1 MTTPLE
7 EHRARNLDPAEVAR
21 IEALIAEH
29 GVKYIYYQF
38 VSINGRVLAK
48 VVPAGHLRRN
58 LEKGVQ
64 FHGTAIADLTSDRNG
79 NLMGGG
85 AQAEEFTI
93 LPDTD
98 TFAVL
103 PWDNEIGRFFCRV
116 YRRADR
122 MTDPGTPHPLDCRG
136 ILRRTHEAFTA
147 ATGLELRSGTEPEM
161 SWIGEGVDVVSR
173 PGVSP
178 AYHGLT
184 LDMMRPV
191 FKRVISYAQA
201 LGLDMVEGDYEDN
214 GQLELNWMFDRA
226 DATADRLVTYRQICR
241 QVAKELGVVASFMP
255 KPFTGVMGNGCHHNV
270 SLWRGD
276 ENVFMDKG
284 IRELHVTETAKHALG
299 GMLQHAAGSMMVM
312 ASTVNSY
319 KRYSDVGL
327 FAPTGVDWGLD
338 NKSCSVR
345 VSAIGRL
352 EYKIPD
358 ASVNPY
364 LSHTLLLAAM
374 ERGLREQID
383 PGAPQ
388 QLSSYESKAE
398 SPFESLPTTL
408 GDAIRAFAAD
418 DLVTGA
424 LGRELSDLL
433 IEYKTDEW
441 LRYCGVVSDWER
453 EMYLEFMP

>member
-1 MTTPLE
+1 MTPLE
-7 EHRARNLDPAEVAR
+7 EHRARNLDPAEVSR
-21 IEALIAEH
+21 IEELIAKH

-38 VSINGRVLAK
+38 ISINGRVLAK

-58 LEKGVQ
+58 LERGVQ
-64 FHGTAIADLTSDRNG
+64 FHGTAIADLTTDRNG

-93 LPDTD
+93 LPDTE

-103 PWDNEIGRFFCRV
+103 PWDNEIARFFCRV

-122 MTDPGTPHPLDCRG
+122 AIDPGTPHPLDSRG
-136 ILRRTHEAFTA
+136 LLLRAHEAFEQR
-147 ATGLELRSGTEPEM
+147 TGLELRSGTEPEM

-184 LDMMRPV
+184 LDQMRPV

-226 DATADRLVTYRQICR
+226 DRTADRLITYRQICR
-241 QVAKELGVVASFMP
+241 QVARELGVIASFMP
-255 KPFTGVMGNGCHHNV
+255 KPYTGVMGNGCHHNV
-270 SLWRGD
+270 SLWRGS
-276 ENVFMDKG
+276 ENVFADSNR
-284 IRELHVTETAKHALG
+284 RELHVTTTAEHALG
-299 GMLQHAAGSMMVM
+299 GMLKHAAGSMMIM

-338 NKSCSVR
+338 NKSCSIR

-374 ERGLREQID
+374 DIGLESAID
-383 PGAPQ
+383 PGPPQ
-388 QLSSYESKAE
+388 KLSSYETAAP
-398 SPFESLPTTL
+398 SPFEPLPTTL
-408 GDAIRAFAAD
+408 GEAIRAFAAD
-418 DLVTGA
+418 DLVTSA
-424 LGRELSDLL
+424 LGQELSDLL

>member
-7 EHRARNLDPAEVAR
+7 EHRARNLDPAEIAR
-21 IEALIAEH
+21 IEGMIAAS
-29 GVKYIYYQF
+29 GVKYVYYQF
-38 VSINGRVLAK
+38 ISINGRVLAK
-48 VVPAGHLRRN
+48 VVPANHLRRN

-64 FHGTAIADLTSDRNG
+64 FHGTAIADLTTDRTG
-79 NLMGGG
+79 KLMGGG

-103 PWDNEIGRFFCRV
+103 PWDNEVGRFFCRV

-122 MTDPGTPHPLDCRG
+122 AVDPGTPHPLDSRG
-136 ILRRTHEAFTA
+136 LLIRAHEEFTDR
-147 ATGLELRSGTEPEM
+147 TGLELRSGTEPEM

-184 LDMMRPV
+184 LDQMRPV

-214 GQLELNWMFDRA
+214 GQLELNWMFDNASR
-226 DATADRLVTYRQICR
+226 TADRLITYRQVCR

-270 SLWRGD
+270 SLWRGE
-276 ENVFMDKG
+276 ENIFMDPAT
-284 IRELHVTETAKHALG
+284 RHLHVTQDAKHALG
-299 GMLQHAAGSMMVM
+299 GMLKHAAGSMLVM

-338 NKSCSVR
+338 NKSCSIR

-364 LSHTLLLAAM
+364 LSHALLLAAM
-374 ERGLREQID
+374 DEGLAESID
-383 PGAPQ
+383 PGEPQ
-388 QLSSYESKAE
+388 LLSSYETAAASA
-398 SPFESLPTTL
+398 FDALPTTL
-408 GDAIRAFAAD
+408 GDAIRAFATD
-418 DLVTGA
+418 GLVTGT
-424 LGRELSDLL
+424 LGADLADLL

-441 LRYCGVVSDWER
+441 LRYCGVVSEWER

>member
-21 IEALIAEH
+21 LEDLITTH

-38 VSINGRVLAK
+38 ISINGRVLAK
-48 VVPAGHLRRN
+48 VVPARHLRRN

-122 MTDPGTPHPLDCRG
+122 AIEPGTPHPLDCRG
-136 ILRRTHEAFTA
+136 LLFRTHEAFTA
-147 ATGLELRSGTEPEM
+147 KTGLELRSGTEPEM
-161 SWIGEGVDVVSR
+161 SWIGESVDVVSR

-214 GQLELNWMFDRA
+214 GQLELNWMFDNA
-226 DATADRLVTYRQICR
+226 NATSDRLITYRQICR
-241 QVAKELGVVASFMP
+241 QVAKELGVIASFMP

-276 ENVFMDKG
+276 DNVFMDRDT
-284 IRELHVTETAKHALG
+284 RELHVTETAKHALG
-299 GMLQHAAGSMMVM
+299 GMLKHAAGSMMVM

-374 ERGLREQID
+374 EKGLAERID

-388 QLSSYESKAE
+388 QLSSYETKAE
-398 SPFESLPTTL
+398 NLFEALPTTL

>member
-1 MTTPLE
+1 MTTPME

-21 IEALIAEH
+21 IEELIAQH

-48 VVPAGHLRRN
+48 VVPAVHLRRN
-58 LEKGVQ
+58 LERGVQ

-103 PWDNEIGRFFCRV
+103 PWDHEIGRFFCRV

-136 ILRRTHEAFTA
+136 LLRRSHEAFTA
-147 ATGLELRSGTEPEM
+147 RTGLELRSGTEPEM
-161 SWIGEGVDVVSR
+161 SWIGDSVDVVSR

-184 LDMMRPV
+184 LDQMRPV
-191 FKRVISYAQA
+191 FKRVITYAQV

-226 DATADRLVTYRQICR
+226 DATADRLITYRQICR
-241 QVAKELGVVASFMP
+241 QVAKELGVTASFMP

-276 ENVFMDKG
+276 ENVFMDPG
-284 IRELHVTETAKHALG
+284 TRELHVTEAAKHALG
-299 GMLQHAAGSMMVM
+299 GMLRHAAGSMMIM

-364 LSHTLLLAAM
+364 LSHTVLLAAM
-374 ERGLREQID
+374 ERGLAEQID

-388 QLSSYESKAE
+388 VLSSYETSVE
-398 SPFESLPTTL
+398 SPFQALPTTL

-424 LGRELSDLL
+424 LGPELTDLL

-441 LRYCGVVSDWER
+441 LRYCGVVTDWER

>member
-7 EHRARNLDPAEVAR
+7 EHRARNLDPAEVAW
-21 IEALIAEH
+21 IEDLIAKH
-29 GVKYIYYQF
+29 GVKYLYYQF

-122 MTDPGTPHPLDCRG
+122 ATEPGTPHPLDCRS
-136 ILRRTHEAFTA
+136 LLFRTHEAFTA
-147 ATGLELRSGTEPEM
+147 KTGLELRSGTEPEM
-161 SWIGEGVDVVSR
+161 SWIGESVDVVSR

-214 GQLELNWMFDRA
+214 GQLELNWMFDNA
-226 DATADRLVTYRQICR
+226 NATSDRLITYRQICR
-241 QVAKELGVVASFMP
+241 LVAKELGVIASFMP

-276 ENVFMDKG
+276 DNVFMDRAT
-284 IRELHVTETAKHALG
+284 RELHVTETAKHALG

-374 ERGLREQID
+374 EKGLAEKID

-388 QLSSYESKAE
+388 KLSSYEAKAE
-398 SPFESLPTTL
+398 NLFQPLPTTL

-418 DLVTGA
+418 DVVTGA
-424 LGRELSDLL
+424 LGPELSDLL

>member
-1 MTTPLE
+1 MEL
-7 EHRARNLDPAEVAR
+7 HRERNLDPAEVAR
-21 IEALIAEH
+21 LEALIAEH

-38 VSINGRVLAK
+38 ISINGRVLAK
-48 VVPAGHLRRN
+48 VVPATHLRRN
-58 LEKGVQ
+58 LERGVQ

-79 NLMGGG
+79 KLMGGG

-103 PWDNEIGRFFCRV
+103 PWDKEIARFFCRV

-122 MTDPGTPHPLDCRG
+122 ALDPGTPHPLDSRG
-136 ILRRTHEAFTA
+136 LLMRTHEEFTSR
-147 ATGLELRSGTEPEM
+147 TGLELRSGTEPEM

-184 LDMMRPV
+184 LDQMRPV

-214 GQLELNWMFDRA
+214 GQLELNWMFDKA
-226 DATADRLVTYRQICR
+226 DRTADRLITYRQICR

-276 ENVFMDKG
+276 DNVFMDRST
-284 IRELHVTETAKHALG
+284 RELHVTDMAKDALG
-299 GMLQHAAGSMMVM
+299 GMLKHAAGSMMIM

-364 LSHTLLLAAM
+364 LSHTVLIAAM
-374 ERGLREQID
+374 DEGLAHKID

-388 QLSSYESKAE
+388 ALSSYETAAPSIFD
-398 SPFESLPTTL
+398 PLPTTL
-408 GDAIRAFAAD
+408 GDAIRTFAAD
-418 DLVTGA
+418 SLVTGA
-424 LGRELSDLL
+424 LGPELTDLL

>member
-7 EHRARNLDPAEVAR
+7 EHRARNLEPAEVAR
-21 IEALIAEH
+21 IEELIAKH

-48 VVPAGHLRRN
+48 VVPAVHLRRN

-79 NLMGGG
+79 KLMGGG

-122 MTDPGTPHPLDCRG
+122 AVDPGTPHPLDCRG
-136 ILRRTHEAFTA
+136 LLVRTHEAFTA
-147 ATGLELRSGTEPEM
+147 RTGFELRSGTEPEM
-161 SWIGEGVDVVSR
+161 SWIGESVDVVSR

-214 GQLELNWMFDRA
+214 GQLELNWMFDNA
-226 DATADRLVTYRQICR
+226 NATSDRLITYRQICR
-241 QVAKELGVVASFMP
+241 QVAKELGVIASFMP

-284 IRELHVTETAKHALG
+284 TQELHVTETAKHALG

-374 ERGLREQID
+374 ERGLAEQID

-388 QLSSYESKAE
+388 LLSSYETKADN
-398 SPFESLPTTL
+398 PFEPLPTTL

-424 LGRELSDLL
+424 LGPELSDLL

>member
-7 EHRARNLDPAEVAR
+7 EHRARNLDPAEVAW
-21 IEALIAEH
+21 IEDLIAKH
-29 GVKYIYYQF
+29 GVKYLYYQF

-122 MTDPGTPHPLDCRG
+122 ATEPGTPHPLDCRS
-136 ILRRTHEAFTA
+136 LLFRTHEAFTA
-147 ATGLELRSGTEPEM
+147 KTGLELRSGTEPEM
-161 SWIGEGVDVVSR
+161 SWIGESVDVVSR

-214 GQLELNWMFDRA
+214 GQLELNWMFDNA
-226 DATADRLVTYRQICR
+226 NATSDRLITYRQICR
-241 QVAKELGVVASFMP
+241 LVAKELGVIASFMP

-276 ENVFMDKG
+276 DNVFMDRAT
-284 IRELHVTETAKHALG
+284 RELHVTETAKHALG

-374 ERGLREQID
+374 EKGLAEKID

-388 QLSSYESKAE
+388 KLSSYEAKAE
-398 SPFESLPTTL
+398 NLFQPLPTTFR
-408 GDAIRAFAAD
+408 GCDPR
-418 DLVTGA
+418 
-424 LGRELSDLL
+424 
-433 IEYKTDEW
+433 
-441 LRYCGVVSDWER
+441 LRR
-453 EMYLEFMP
+453 

>member
-1 MTTPLE
+1 MSTPLE
-7 EHRARNLDPAEVAR
+7 AHRARNAEPAEIAR
-21 IEALIAEH
+21 LEELIAAH

-48 VVPAGHLRRN
+48 IVPAAHLRRN

-79 NLMGGG
+79 KLMGGG

-103 PWDNEIGRFFCRV
+103 PWDAEIGRFFCRV

-122 MTDPGTPHPLDCRG
+122 AADPGTPHPLDVRG
-136 ILRRTHEAFTA
+136 LLRRTHEAFTA
-147 ATGLELRSGTEPEM
+147 STGYELRSGTEPEM

-173 PGVSP
+173 PGMSP
-178 AYHGLT
+178 AYHGIT
-184 LDMMRPV
+184 LDQMRPV
-191 FKRVISYAQA
+191 FKRVITYAQA

-214 GQLELNWMFDRA
+214 GQLELNWMFDHA
-226 DATADRLVTYRQICR
+226 DATSDRLITYRQICR
-241 QVAKELGVVASFMP
+241 QVAKEVGVIASFMP
-255 KPFTGVMGNGCHHNV
+255 KPYTGVMGNGCHHNV
-270 SLWRGD
+270 SLWKDGA
-276 ENVFMDKG
+276 NAFMDPAV
-284 IRELHVTETAKHALG
+284 RELHVTPIAEHAMG
-299 GMLQHAAGSMMVM
+299 GMLRHAAGSMMVM
-312 ASTVNSY
+312 ATTVNSY

-338 NKSCSVR
+338 NKSCSIR

-358 ASVNPY
+358 AAVNPY
-364 LSHTLLLAAM
+364 LSHTLLLAAI
-374 ERGLREQID
+374 ERGLVERVD
-383 PGAPQ
+383 PGPPQ
-388 QLSSYESKAE
+388 LLSSYETAAASA
-398 SPFESLPTTL
+398 FEPLPTTL
-408 GDAIRAFAAD
+408 GDAIRAFRAD
-418 DLVTGA
+418 DVVTGA
-424 LGRELSDLL
+424 LGPELSDLL
-433 IEYKTDEW
+433 VEYKTDEW

-453 EMYLEFMP
+453 EMYLEFLP

>member
-7 EHRARNLDPAEVAR
+7 EHRARNLEPAEVAR
-21 IEALIAEH
+21 IEELIAKH

-48 VVPAGHLRRN
+48 VVPAVHLRRN

-122 MTDPGTPHPLDCRG
+122 TVDPGTPHPLDGRG
-136 ILRRTHEAFTA
+136 LLNRTHEEFTA
-147 ATGLELRSGTEPEM
+147 KTGLELRSGTEPEM

-184 LDMMRPV
+184 LDQMRPV

-226 DATADRLVTYRQICR
+226 DRTADRLITYRQICR

-255 KPFTGVMGNGCHHNV
+255 KPFTGVMGNGCHHNL

-276 ENVFMDKG
+276 ENVFADPAT
-284 IRELHVTETAKHALG
+284 RELHVTETAKHALG
-299 GMLQHAAGSMMVM
+299 GMLRHAAGSMMIM

-364 LSHTLLLAAM
+364 LSHTVLLAAM
-374 ERGLREQID
+374 EAGLAERID

-388 QLSSYESKAE
+388 QLSSYETAAD
-398 SPFESLPTTL
+398 SPFAALPTTL

-424 LGRELSDLL
+424 LGPALSDLL

>member
-1 MTTPLE
+1 MTPME
-7 EHRARNLDPAEVAR
+7 EHRSQNLDPAEVAR
-21 IEALIAEH
+21 IEAMIEHH

-48 VVPAGHLRRN
+48 VVPARHLRRN

-64 FHGTAIADLTSDRNG
+64 FHGTAIADLTSDRHG

-85 AQAEEFTI
+85 AQAEEVTI
-93 LPDTD
+93 LPDTN

-122 MTDPGTPHPLDCRG
+122 AVDPGTPHPLDSRG
-136 ILRRTHEAFTA
+136 LLYRAHAEFQQ

-184 LDMMRPV
+184 LDQMRPV

-226 DATADRLVTYRQICR
+226 EITADRLITYRQICR

-255 KPFTGVMGNGCHHNV
+255 KPYTGVMGNGCHHNV
-270 SLWRGD
+270 SLWRGS
-276 ENVFMDKG
+276 ENTFADPSR
-284 IRELHVTETAKHALG
+284 RELHVTDAARHALG
-299 GMLQHAAGSMMVM
+299 GMLQHAAGSMMIM
-312 ASTVNSY
+312 GSTVNSY

-327 FAPTGVDWGLD
+327 FAPVGVDWGLD

-374 ERGLREQID
+374 KKGLADQID
-383 PGAPQ
+383 PGEPQ
-388 QLSSYESKAE
+388 KLSSYETAAA
-398 SPFESLPTTL
+398 SPFKPLPTTL
-408 GDAIRAFAAD
+408 GEAIRAFAAD

-424 LGRELSDLL
+424 LGPELSDLL

-441 LRYCGVVSDWER
+441 LRYCGIVTEWER

>member
-7 EHRARNLDPAEVAR
+7 EHRERNLDPAEVAR
-21 IEALIAEH
+21 IEEMIAVS

-48 VVPAGHLRRN
+48 VVPAVHLRRN

-122 MTDPGTPHPLDCRG
+122 MTDPGTPHPLDGRG
-136 ILRRTHEAFTA
+136 LLHRTHEAFIDR
-147 ATGLELRSGTEPEM
+147 TGLELRSGTEPEM

-184 LDMMRPV
+184 LDQMRPV

-201 LGLDMVEGDYEDN
+201 LGLDMVEADYEDN

-226 DATADRLVTYRQICR
+226 DLTADRLITYRQICR

-255 KPFTGVMGNGCHHNV
+255 KPFTGVMGNGCHHNL

-276 ENVFMDKG
+276 ENVFADPAT
-284 IRELHVTETAKHALG
+284 RELHVTETAEHALG
-299 GMLQHAAGSMMVM
+299 GMLRHAAGSMMIM

-364 LSHTLLLAAM
+364 LSHTVLLAAI
-374 ERGLREQID
+374 EAGLAEKID

-388 QLSSYESKAE
+388 QLSSYETAADN
-398 SPFESLPTTL
+398 PFSALPTTL

-424 LGRELSDLL
+424 LGPELSDLL